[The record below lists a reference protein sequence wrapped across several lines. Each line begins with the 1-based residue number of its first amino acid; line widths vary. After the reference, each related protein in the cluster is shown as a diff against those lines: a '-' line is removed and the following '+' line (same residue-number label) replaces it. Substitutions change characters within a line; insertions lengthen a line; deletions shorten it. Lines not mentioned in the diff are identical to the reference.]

1 MPLIRVLASQIR
13 TTMSIAT
20 YTKVPT
26 CMLKI
31 VKNCEFCNAKK
42 IEDESKVTV
51 AVRERLVCPSKIR
64 HVNSCGLVK
73 IRFFSCQ
80 TFP

>member
-1 MPLIRVLASQIR
+1 MPLIRVLASQIC

-73 IRFFSCQ
+73 IRFF
-80 TFP
+80 